1 MINPAVFR
9 RGTLLTEIRFIPNQ
23 IINVLLKDYIRN
35 LLKPSPQS
43 SSFIKF
49 SATFLSGYIAGAIS
63 MILTY
68 PLDVISTRLTV
79 DVSQPRTYQGTLHCI
94 SSLVL
99 CWLIVFKVFHLFFRV
114 AYKGSFPGYCLP
126 LWAWQSIAVFSLASM
141 IPY

>member
-49 SATFLSGYIAGAIS
+49 SATFLSGYIVGAIS

-79 DVSQPRTYQGTLHCI
+79 DVSQPRRYQGTLDCI
-94 SSLVL
+94 SSVVL
-99 CWLIVFKVFHLFFRV
+99 RWLIVLYYKFLIFSSGWHTRALFRAIADPCGPGNLSRCFLRHL
-114 AYKGSFPGYCLP
+114 
-126 LWAWQSIAVFSLASM
+126 
-141 IPY
+141 